1 MQNVMNSVKRKVFK
15 PTLIMNKDSKI
26 YVAGHRGLVGSAI
39 VRLLQQ
45 KGFSNLLV
53 RTSAEL
59 NLKEQQD
66 VRDFFAEEKP
76 EYAFVAAAK
85 VGGIHANNIYP
96 ADFIYDNLMIE
107 ANVIHAAY
115 ENQLQKVLFLGS
127 TCVYPKMAP
136 QPLKEEYLMTGPLEP
151 TNEWYAIAKISGIKM
166 CQAYRKQ
173 YGCDFISAMPTNL
186 YGPGDNFDLENSHV
200 LPALIRKFHEA
211 KNEGKPSVV
220 LWGTG
225 KPLREFCH
233 VDDCA
238 SACLH
243 LMENYSGED
252 IVNIGH
258 GKDISIYDLALLVQ
272 DVVGFEGDIVLDSDK
287 PDGTPR
293 KLVDISKLESLGWQ
307 PNISLRSGLEETYQ
321 WFQQEYLSD

>member
-1 MQNVMNSVKRKVFK
+1 
-15 PTLIMNKDSKI
+15 MNKDSKI
-26 YVAGHRGLVGSAI
+26 YIAGHRGLVGSAI
-39 VRLLQQ
+39 VRLLQNQ
-45 KGFSNLLV
+45 GYNNLIV
-53 RTSAEL
+53 RTSQEL

-107 ANVIHAAY
+107 ANLIHAAH
-115 ENQLQKVLFLGS
+115 ENQLKKVLFLGS

-173 YGCDFISAMPTNL
+173 YGSDFISAMPTNL

-211 KNEGKPSVV
+211 KTAGKGEVE

-238 SACLH
+238 SACLF
-243 LMENYSGED
+243 LMENYSDED

-258 GKDISIYDLALLVQ
+258 GKDISIYELAMLVKE
-272 DVVGFEGDIVLDSDK
+272 VTGFTGDIVLNTEK

-293 KLVDISKLESLGWQ
+293 KLVDISKILSLGWK
-307 PNISLRSGLEETYQ
+307 PEISLRDGLEQTYQ
-321 WFQQEYLSD
+321 WFQEEYC